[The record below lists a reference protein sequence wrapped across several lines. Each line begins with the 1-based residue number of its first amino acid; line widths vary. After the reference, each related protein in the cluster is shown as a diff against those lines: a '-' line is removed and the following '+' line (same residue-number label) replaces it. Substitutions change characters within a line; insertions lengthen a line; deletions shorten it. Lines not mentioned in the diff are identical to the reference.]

1 VTAKRPGVVSDQ
13 GHQCLE
19 ASGIDNLKSELHKSN
34 VRALCDQ
41 PHDDSETSNAP
52 DPVGTFGP
60 TGATAAPTPWRYDT
74 SNKEHTMP
82 ETTSETANTEQTE
95 NDAKTRHDAIQQL
108 GRSLDEWRAKIDKL
122 MVQLDLANL
131 DLRDEIRKR
140 LDTTQNVYL
149 AARSRLSEARQDADS
164 NLSSLRLGLE
174 QLLRD
179 LGEAYGAAEAV
190 VRRAR
195 EE

>member
-1 VTAKRPGVVSDQ
+1 
-13 GHQCLE
+13 
-19 ASGIDNLKSELHKSN
+19 
-34 VRALCDQ
+34 
-41 PHDDSETSNAP
+41 
-52 DPVGTFGP
+52 
-60 TGATAAPTPWRYDT
+60 
-74 SNKEHTMP
+74 MP